1 MNKKIMRMV
10 VFMMIGIGLVFTRS
24 AFSET
29 DPQTTTAYTM
39 GEIVV
44 SGQRAGVESIGTVR
58 EITADDI
65 ARRHVQTL
73 DQALELLPGLNI
85 RTATDGIPRVDLR
98 GFRSRHVL
106 LLLNGIPFNSSF
118 DGQFDPSIIPV
129 ENIAKIKVSYGNSSV
144 LYGQGALGGV
154 INVITKKGTEGLQGT
169 VALEVGERNRHL
181 GRFSVSGAQN
191 QFDAFVSGSVLESN
205 GFVLSDNYMA
215 TSEEDGGLRENS
227 DKRHKNLFANAGYTS
242 NDNFKIGLVVNKIQ
256 GQFGKPPITINN
268 SSDIFA
274 SSPKYDRIDDYDGFS
289 GQISVNS
296 KLPGPFGMRG
306 WLFTNQLDEDENLY
320 DDKQYNSMDDKT
332 VKSTY
337 AQKNTTK
344 IRGGTL
350 QTSADLQSAG
360 LVTVA
365 LSAEEQAFESS
376 GIIRDV
382 KGAKVG
388 GVQTYNTRSFSQDLT
403 VKVYSAAAEYEVS
416 PFDRFGLVFGCS
428 QHWFDKDA
436 GGSDDQNGFLVGA
449 HYDVFENTRLRASA
463 ARKIRFPSIRQL
475 YEESTGDPN
484 LKPEKSNNYELGIDQ
499 RVFEHTT
506 LSLTGFYIE
515 VQDYIE
521 KDDTTDKFKN
531 NQEYRFQ
538 GVELTAETRS
548 VKNLLLRAGYT
559 FMDTRDKSANTQKEE
574 LQYNPQHKLT
584 IESQYVFGCGLAAYA
599 SVRHMA
605 DQYYYSRTTPYQKRK
620 LNDFTVVDLKLDQA
634 FWQKRM
640 HLYLGVDN
648 LFDRNYEEAYGFPRP
663 GRTVYAGTEFRF

>member
-1 MNKKIMRMV
+1 MNKKIMRML
-10 VFMMIGIGLVFTRS
+10 VFLVIGIWLGFTRS

-29 DPQTTTAYTM
+29 DPQQTAAYTL

-65 ARRHVQTL
+65 ARRHAQTL
-73 DQALELLPGLNI
+73 EQALEMLPGLNI

-106 LLLNGIPFNSSF
+106 LLLNGIPFNSTF

-169 VALEVGERNRHL
+169 AALEAGERNRHL

-205 GFVLSDNYMA
+205 GFVLSDNYMT

-227 DKRHKNLFANAGYTS
+227 DKRHKNLFANAGYAP
-242 NDNFKIGLVVNKIQ
+242 NDNLQIGLVVNKIQ

-268 SSDIFA
+268 TSDIFA

-289 GQISVNS
+289 GQISVNG
-296 KLPGPFGMRG
+296 KLPGPFGMRA

-320 DDKQYNSMDDKT
+320 DDNQYNSMDDKT
-332 VKSTY
+332 VKGTY

-365 LSAEEQAFESS
+365 LSAEEQAFKSS

-382 KGAKVG
+382 KGVKIG
-388 GVQTYNTRSFSQDLT
+388 TKQTYNTRSFSQDLT

-416 PFDRFGLVFGCS
+416 LFDRFGLVFGYS
-428 QHWFDKDA
+428 QHWLDKDA
-436 GGSDDQNGFLVGA
+436 GGSEDQNGFLAGA

-463 ARKIRFPSIRQL
+463 AHKIRFPSIRQL

-499 RVFEHTT
+499 RLSKHTT

-521 KDDTTDKFKN
+521 KDDTTDKFMN

-538 GVELTAETRS
+538 GVELTAETRY
-548 VKNLLLRAGYT
+548 VKNLMLRAGYT

-574 LQYNPQHKLT
+574 LQYNPEHKLT
-584 IESQYVFGCGLAAYA
+584 LEGQYVFGCGFAAYA

-605 DQYYYSRTTPYQKRK
+605 DQYYYSRTTPYQKCK
-620 LNDFTVVDLKLDQA
+620 LNDYTLVNVKLNQA
-634 FWQKRM
+634 FWKNQL
-640 HLYLGVDN
+640 HVYLGVDN
-648 LFDRNYEEAYGFPRP
+648 LFDRNYEEAYGFPRE
-663 GRTVYAGTEFRF
+663 GRTVYAGTELRF